1 MGVDNPS
8 FGIHFEDETH
18 AYLYANWRISRQ
30 EKTTN
35 ILFMNFDDFRG
46 HIYLIDDDPS
56 ICRSLAFTLSSA
68 HYSVQTFDG
77 PRAFLKDSLPIS
89 PAVILLDMRMPEMS
103 GTDLQNNLLRNG
115 RETPIIFI
123 SGESQPSE
131 IIDAMKQGAIDFL
144 LKPFSMESLM
154 KAIENGLDKDR
165 SRQNDLVRDLDV
177 RQRFSRLTD
186 KEQEICKLMIK
197 GYGNK
202 EIAELNGS
210 APATV
215 KLHRSR
221 VLDKMGCETLPEL
234 IELTIDEQRKILD
247 IFS

>member
-1 MGVDNPS
+1 
-8 FGIHFEDETH
+8 
-18 AYLYANWRISRQ
+18 
-30 EKTTN
+30 
-35 ILFMNFDDFRG
+35 MNFDDFRG

-131 IIDAMKQGAIDFL
+131 IIEAMKQGAMDFL

-154 KAIENGLDKDR
+154 RAIENGLDKDR
-165 SRQNDLVRDLDV
+165 SRQSELVRDLDM
-177 RQRFSRLTD
+177 RQRFNRLTE
-186 KEQEICKLMIK
+186 KEQEICHSETAPQPRA
-197 GYGNK
+197 GQ
-202 EIAELNGS
+202 NGLRNL
-210 APATV
+210 ARTDRTDDRRPAQDFGH
-215 KLHRSR
+215 LQ
-221 VLDKMGCETLPEL
+221 LDACPTRAL
-234 IELTIDEQRKILD
+234 LT
-247 IFS
+247 S

>member
-1 MGVDNPS
+1 
-8 FGIHFEDETH
+8 
-18 AYLYANWRISRQ
+18 
-30 EKTTN
+30 
-35 ILFMNFDDFRG
+35 MNFDDFRG

-56 ICRSLAFTLSSA
+56 ICRSLAFSLSSS

-103 GTDLQNNLLRNG
+103 GIELQNNLLQSG

-123 SGESQPSE
+123 SGESLATE
-131 IIDAMKQGAIDFL
+131 IIEAMKHGAIDFL
-144 LKPFSMESLM
+144 LKPFSMGALII
-154 KAIENGLDKDR
+154 AIENGLKRDR
-165 SRQNDLVRDLDV
+165 DRQNNLVRHMDIS
-177 RQRFSRLTD
+177 QRFNRLTD
-186 KEQEICKLMIK
+186 KEQEICRLIIK

-210 APATV
+210 APSTV

-234 IELTIDEQRKILD
+234 IQLTVDDKRRLLE
-247 IFS
+247 IFN

>member
-1 MGVDNPS
+1 
-8 FGIHFEDETH
+8 
-18 AYLYANWRISRQ
+18 
-30 EKTTN
+30 
-35 ILFMNFDDFRG
+35 MNFDDFRG

-56 ICRSLAFTLSSA
+56 ICRSLAFTLSSSN
-68 HYSVQTFDG
+68 YSVQTFDN

-89 PAVILLDMRMPEMS
+89 PAVILLDMRMPEMT
-103 GTDLQNNLLRNG
+103 GTELQTILKKNG

-123 SGESQPSE
+123 SGESLPTE
-131 IIDAMKQGAIDFL
+131 IIEAMKLGAIDFL

-154 KAIENGLDKDR
+154 TAIENGLNKDR
-165 SRQNDLVRDLDV
+165 ARQNELVQDMDI
-177 RQRFSRLTD
+177 RQRFGRLTE
-186 KEQEICKLMIK
+186 KEQEVCRLMIK

-221 VLDKMGCETLPEL
+221 VLDKIGAETLPEL
-234 IELTIDEQRKILD
+234 IEMTIDDKRR
-247 IFS
+247 IFEVFS

>member
-1 MGVDNPS
+1 
-8 FGIHFEDETH
+8 
-18 AYLYANWRISRQ
+18 
-30 EKTTN
+30 
-35 ILFMNFDDFRG
+35 MNFDDFKG

-56 ICRSLAFTLSSA
+56 ICRSLAFTLSSS
-68 HYSVQTFDG
+68 HYSVQTFDS
-77 PRAFLKDSLPIS
+77 PRAFLRDSLPIS

-103 GTDLQNNLLRNG
+103 GTELQKSLHQSG

-144 LKPFSMESLM
+144 LKPFSMQALV

-165 SRQNDLVRDLDV
+165 SRQHDLIRNMDI
-177 RQRFSRLTD
+177 RQRFKRLTD
-186 KEQEICKLMIK
+186 KEQEICRLMIK

-202 EIAELNGS
+202 EIAEINGS

-221 VLDKMGCETLPEL
+221 VYDKMGVETLPEL
-234 IELTIDEQRKILD
+234 IELTMDDQNKMLD

>member
-1 MGVDNPS
+1 MRGA
-8 FGIHFEDETH
+8 FIRQL
-18 AYLYANWRISRQ
+18 AYVKPRKKNYHR
-30 EKTTN
+30 
-35 ILFMNFDDFRG
+35 FMNFDDFRG

-56 ICRSLAFTLSSA
+56 ICRSLAFTLSSS

-103 GTDLQNNLLRNG
+103 GTELQNKLLKSG
-115 RETPIIFI
+115 RETPIVFI
-123 SGESQPSE
+123 SGESQPTE
-131 IIDAMKQGAIDFL
+131 IIEAMKKGAIDFL
-144 LKPFSMESLM
+144 LKPFSMQSLM
-154 KAIENGLDKDR
+154 TAIENGLNKDR
-165 SRQNDLVRDLDV
+165 SRQNDLIQDLDI
-177 RQRFSRLTD
+177 RQRFSRLTE
-186 KEQEICKLMIK
+186 KEQEICRLMIK

-210 APATV
+210 APSTV

-234 IELTIDEQRKILD
+234 IELTFDDHRR
-247 IFS
+247 IFEVFI

>member
-1 MGVDNPS
+1 
-8 FGIHFEDETH
+8 
-18 AYLYANWRISRQ
+18 
-30 EKTTN
+30 
-35 ILFMNFDDFRG
+35 MNFDDFRG

-56 ICRSLAFTLSSA
+56 ICRSLSFTLSSSN
-68 HYSVQTFDG
+68 YSVQTFDN

-89 PAVILLDMRMPEMS
+89 PAVILLDMRMPQMT
-103 GTDLQNNLLRNG
+103 GTELQIILRKNG

-123 SGESQPSE
+123 SGESQPTE
-131 IIDAMKQGAIDFL
+131 IIEAMKLGAIDFL

-154 KAIENGLDKDR
+154 TAIENGLNKDR
-165 SRQNDLVRDLDV
+165 ARHNALVQDMDI
-177 RQRFSRLTD
+177 RQRFGRLTE
-186 KEQEICKLMIK
+186 KEQEICRLMIK

-221 VLDKMGCETLPEL
+221 VLDKMGAETLPEL
-234 IELTIDEQRKILD
+234 IEMTFDDKRRMFEV
-247 IFS
+247 FS

>member
-1 MGVDNPS
+1 
-8 FGIHFEDETH
+8 
-18 AYLYANWRISRQ
+18 
-30 EKTTN
+30 
-35 ILFMNFDDFRG
+35 MNFDDFRG

-56 ICRSLAFTLSSA
+56 ICRSLAFSLSSS

-103 GTDLQNNLLRNG
+103 GIELQNNLLQSG

-123 SGESQPSE
+123 SGESLATE
-131 IIDAMKQGAIDFL
+131 IIEAMKRGAIDFL
-144 LKPFSMESLM
+144 LKPFSMGALII
-154 KAIENGLDKDR
+154 AIENGLKRDR
-165 SRQNDLVRDLDV
+165 DRQNNLVRHMDIS
-177 RQRFSRLTD
+177 QRFNRLTD
-186 KEQEICKLMIK
+186 KEQEICRLIIK

-210 APATV
+210 APSTV

-234 IELTIDEQRKILD
+234 IQLTVDDKRRLLE
-247 IFS
+247 IFN

>member
-1 MGVDNPS
+1 
-8 FGIHFEDETH
+8 
-18 AYLYANWRISRQ
+18 
-30 EKTTN
+30 
-35 ILFMNFDDFRG
+35 MNFDDFRG

-56 ICRSLAFTLSSA
+56 ICRSLAFTLSSS

-77 PRAFLKDSLPIS
+77 PRAFLRDSLPIS

-103 GTDLQNNLLRNG
+103 GTELQNDLLQSG

-123 SGESQPSE
+123 SGESQPTE
-131 IIDAMKQGAIDFL
+131 IIEAMKQGAIDFL

-154 KAIENGLDKDR
+154 TAIENGLNKDR
-165 SRQNDLVRDLDV
+165 ARQNDLVRDMDI
-177 RQRFSRLTD
+177 RQRFNRLTE
-186 KEQEICKLMIK
+186 KEQEICRLMIK

-210 APATV
+210 APSTV

-221 VLDKMGCETLPEL
+221 VLDKMGVETLPEL
-234 IELTIDEQRKILD
+234 IELTIDDRRKVLEV
-247 IFS
+247 FS

>member
-1 MGVDNPS
+1 
-8 FGIHFEDETH
+8 
-18 AYLYANWRISRQ
+18 
-30 EKTTN
+30 
-35 ILFMNFDDFRG
+35 MNFDDFRG

-56 ICRSLAFTLSSA
+56 ICRSLSFTLSSSN
-68 HYSVQTFDG
+68 YSVQTFDN

-89 PAVILLDMRMPEMS
+89 PAVILLDMRMPQMT
-103 GTDLQNNLLRNG
+103 GTELQIILRKNG

-123 SGESQPSE
+123 SGESQPTE
-131 IIDAMKQGAIDFL
+131 IIEAMKLGAIDFL

-154 KAIENGLDKDR
+154 AAIENGLNKDR
-165 SRQNDLVRDLDV
+165 ARHNALVQDMDI
-177 RQRFSRLTD
+177 RQRFGRLTE
-186 KEQEICKLMIK
+186 KEQEICRLMIK

-221 VLDKMGCETLPEL
+221 VLDKMGAETLPEL
-234 IELTIDEQRKILD
+234 IEMTFDDKRRMFEV
-247 IFS
+247 FS

>member
-1 MGVDNPS
+1 
-8 FGIHFEDETH
+8 
-18 AYLYANWRISRQ
+18 
-30 EKTTN
+30 
-35 ILFMNFDDFRG
+35 MNFDDFKG

-56 ICRSLAFTLSSA
+56 ICRSLAFTLSSS
-68 HYSVQTFDG
+68 HYSVQTFDN
-77 PRAFLKDSLPIS
+77 PRAFLRDSLPIS
-89 PAVILLDMRMPEMS
+89 PAVILLDMRMPEMT
-103 GTDLQNNLLRNG
+103 GTELQKSLQQSG

-144 LKPFSMESLM
+144 LKPFSMQSLV

-165 SRQNDLVRDLDV
+165 VRQNDLIRNMDI
-177 RQRFSRLTD
+177 RQRFKRLTE
-186 KEQEICKLMIK
+186 KEQEICRLMIK

-202 EIAELNGS
+202 EIAEINGS

-221 VLDKMGCETLPEL
+221 VYDKMGVETLPEL
-234 IELTIDEQRKILD
+234 IELTMDDQRKMLE
-247 IFS
+247 IFN

>member
-1 MGVDNPS
+1 
-8 FGIHFEDETH
+8 
-18 AYLYANWRISRQ
+18 
-30 EKTTN
+30 
-35 ILFMNFDDFRG
+35 MNFDDFKG

-56 ICRSLAFTLSSA
+56 ICRSLAFTLSSS
-68 HYSVQTFDG
+68 HYSVQTFDS
-77 PRAFLKDSLPIS
+77 PRAFLRDSLPIS

-103 GTDLQNNLLRNG
+103 GTELQKSLQHSG

-144 LKPFSMESLM
+144 LKPFSMQALV

-165 SRQNDLVRDLDV
+165 SRQNDLVRNMDI
-177 RQRFSRLTD
+177 RQRFKRLTD
-186 KEQEICKLMIK
+186 KEQEICRLMIK

-202 EIAELNGS
+202 EIAEINGS

-221 VLDKMGCETLPEL
+221 VYDKMGVETLPEL
-234 IELTIDEQRKILD
+234 IELTMDEQHKMLE
-247 IFS
+247 IFN

>member
-1 MGVDNPS
+1 
-8 FGIHFEDETH
+8 
-18 AYLYANWRISRQ
+18 
-30 EKTTN
+30 
-35 ILFMNFDDFRG
+35 MNFDDFRG

-56 ICRSLAFTLSSA
+56 ICRSLAFTLSSSN
-68 HYSVQTFDG
+68 YSVQTFDN

-89 PAVILLDMRMPEMS
+89 PAVILLDMRMPEMT
-103 GTDLQNNLLRNG
+103 GTELQTILKKNG

-123 SGESQPSE
+123 SGESLPTE
-131 IIDAMKQGAIDFL
+131 IIEAMKLGAIDFL

-154 KAIENGLDKDR
+154 TAIENGLNKDR
-165 SRQNDLVRDLDV
+165 VRQNELVQDMDI
-177 RQRFSRLTD
+177 RQRFGRLTE
-186 KEQEICKLMIK
+186 KEQEVCRLMIK

-221 VLDKMGCETLPEL
+221 VLDKMGAETLPEL
-234 IELTIDEQRKILD
+234 IEMTIDDKRR
-247 IFS
+247 IFEVFS

>member
-1 MGVDNPS
+1 
-8 FGIHFEDETH
+8 
-18 AYLYANWRISRQ
+18 
-30 EKTTN
+30 
-35 ILFMNFDDFRG
+35 MNFDDFRG

-56 ICRSLAFTLSSA
+56 ICRSLAFTLSSSN
-68 HYSVQTFDG
+68 YSVQTFDN

-89 PAVILLDMRMPEMS
+89 PAVILLDMRMPEMT
-103 GTDLQNNLLRNG
+103 GTELQTILKKNG

-123 SGESQPSE
+123 SGESLPTE
-131 IIDAMKQGAIDFL
+131 IIEAMKLGAIDFL

-154 KAIENGLDKDR
+154 TAIENGLNKDR
-165 SRQNDLVRDLDV
+165 ARQNELVQDMDI
-177 RQRFSRLTD
+177 RQRFGRLTE
-186 KEQEICKLMIK
+186 KEQEVCRLMIK

-221 VLDKMGCETLPEL
+221 VLDKMGAETLPEL
-234 IELTIDEQRKILD
+234 IEMTIDDKRR
-247 IFS
+247 IFEVFS